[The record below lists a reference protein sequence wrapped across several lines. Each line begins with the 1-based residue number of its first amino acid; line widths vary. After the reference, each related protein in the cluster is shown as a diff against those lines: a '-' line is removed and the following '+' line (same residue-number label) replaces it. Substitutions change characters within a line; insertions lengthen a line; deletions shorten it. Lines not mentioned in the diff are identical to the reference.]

1 MQLTLTILTTLAQ
14 GFNTAFKQGLTGGAP
29 SKWPLVAMR
38 VPSTAALN
46 NYGWMK
52 DIPGMREWVGQRVVH
67 NLEAQAYQIFNKKWE
82 HTIGV
87 KEDDIEDDNLGI
99 YTPMFQIQGETVRM
113 HPDILVFSTLLAGFT
128 TTGYDGQYFF
138 DTDHVGYN
146 ENGAEVSYSNTQAG
160 AGEAW
165 FLMDLSRGFMKPLVF
180 QERKKP
186 RFVRKDKPEDSNVFL
201 DGTLYYGA
209 DARYNAGFGF
219 HQLAY
224 ASKGDLDETN
234 FKAARLA
241 MESQRRVDGT
251 PLGVMATHLVYGP
264 SRQSEAEAL
273 IMAQLTTGG
282 ASNTLYK
289 AVALEKIQ
297 WLK

>member
-1 MQLTLTILTTLAQ
+1 MQITPQALTTLAQ
-14 GFNTAFKQGLTGGAP
+14 GFNAAFTQGLRAKAQN
-29 SKWPLVAMR
+29 KWQMVAMR

-52 DIPGMREWVGQRVVH
+52 DIPGMREWVGQRVVN

-99 YTPMFQIQGETVRM
+99 YTPMFQMQGELVAN
-113 HPDILVFSTLLAGFT
+113 HPDLLVFGALLAGYT
-128 TTGYDGQYFF
+128 TLAYDGQYFF

-146 ENGAEVSYSNTQAG
+146 DSGAEVAYSNVQSG
-160 AGEAW
+160 AGESW
-165 FLMDLSRGFMKPLVF
+165 FLMDLGSTFMKPLILQV
-180 QERKKP
+180 RRDP
-186 RFVRKDKPEDSNVFL
+186 RFMRKDKPTDDNAFME
-201 DGTLYYGA
+201 GTFYYGA
-209 DARYNAGFGF
+209 DARYNAGHGF
-219 HQLAY
+219 YQLAF
-224 ASKGDLDETN
+224 ASKADLNETN

-241 MESQRRVDGT
+241 MESQRRIDGS
-251 PLGVMATHLVYGP
+251 PLGVTATHLVYGP

-273 IMAQLTTGG
+273 INAQLTTGG